1 MSHVLIVEDD
11 FDIAAQV
18 KLFFEANQFKTTHIS
33 DGAKVIEGVK
43 THSPDVVLLDI
54 MLPNKNGVECLREI
68 RQFSN
73 VPVVM
78 LTAKAEEADRLKGL
92 EVGADDYVCKPFSAA
107 ELVMRVKAIL
117 RRCAL
122 IPESTPEPQIDV
134 NEAALTVSLFGQVL
148 SLTKVEF
155 EVFALL
161 YKAPSRVFSRQQ
173 ILDYI
178 QPDNFDISD
187 RVIDSHIKNIRKK
200 IKQIDVSPKLVESV
214 YGAGYRYNAQY
225 LNEET

>member
-18 KLFFEANQFKTTHIS
+18 KLFFEASGFKTTHIA
-33 DGAKVIEGVK
+33 DGALVIESVK

-54 MLPNKNGVECLREI
+54 MLPNKNGVDCLREI
-68 RQFSN
+68 RTFSH

-117 RRCAL
+117 RRCMPVAA
-122 IPESTPEPQIDV
+122 ESTSVNQIEVD
-134 NEAALTVSLFGQVL
+134 EHALTVNLFGKSL
-148 SLTKVEF
+148 GLTKVEF

-161 YKAPSRVFSRQQ
+161 YKAPNRVFSRQQ

-200 IKQIDVSPKLVESV
+200 IKQLDCCPKLVESV
-214 YGAGYRYNAQY
+214 YGAGYRYNAQQ
-225 LNEET
+225 LTD